1 MVVNNEYSLAFYVSS
16 FHIFIS
22 NFLLFQVLKWLEFAE
37 GFPANSKDCFA
48 ALEKFNVE
56 LATKSV
62 LLGNGLTPSAADVA
76 VFSALH
82 SSVVSLLLI
91 P

>member
-1 MVVNNEYSLAFYVSS
+1 LHNASL
-16 FHIFIS
+16 FHILKS
-22 NFLLFQVLKWLEFAE
+22 KNLFQVLKWLDFAE
-37 GFPANSKDCFA
+37 GFSSDSKDWFA
-48 ALEKFNVE
+48 ALEKLNLE

-62 LLGNGLTPSAADVA
+62 LLGNGLTPLAADVA

-82 SSVVSLLLI
+82 SSVVPLLYI